1 MHTHGG
7 NKGFCYFS
15 DRMDAVDKFLM
26 PLHNVDKVSAS
37 KMTMDQVARGDG
49 NRMERIIVKDCPE
62 PSNDPIEVIEK
73 RLQKAIEESNAL
85 TECQIQTTI

>member
-26 PLHNVDKVSAS
+26 PPYNVDKVSAS
-37 KMTMDQVARGDG
+37 KMTLDQVAR
-49 NRMERIIVKDCPE
+49 ET
-62 PSNDPIEVIEK
+62 
-73 RLQKAIEESNAL
+73 AIEWKEL
-85 TECQIQTTI
+85 L